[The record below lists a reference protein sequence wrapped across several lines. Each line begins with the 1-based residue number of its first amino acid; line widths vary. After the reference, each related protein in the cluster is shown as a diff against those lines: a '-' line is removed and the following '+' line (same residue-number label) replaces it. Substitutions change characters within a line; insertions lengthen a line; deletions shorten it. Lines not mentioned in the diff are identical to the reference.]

1 MKIMDP
7 NVAKMIERSRARTS
21 AKKGASKASASA
33 GENTAE
39 QIAMK
44 TLSPQRKVPIN
55 VEKRSPLKPR
65 NFEDASSS
73 SSLSSPSKARKKE
86 VEVTDSPSDTIKRM
100 LSRDSLETSVQELLS
115 RLEERRLVH
124 VQYTNV

>member
-21 AKKGASKASASA
+21 AKKGASKASA